1 MKKLSDLR
9 IVTQLGISFGIIFI
23 LFLILGVNSWHQ
35 SNQLAQQ
42 TSDLYEH
49 PLVVRRAISDLKIDV
64 RSMRLEL
71 LNILQSDSDREKQ
84 DALTNMALYQADA
97 ANNFELLKDH
107 YLGPKSDIEES
118 QLVYLKWI
126 SLFEQFKGMVRAGK
140 SNADLNRFDDSVNM
154 EKVGEQLFDSIRKID
169 LFAFNKAEQLINHAK
184 EVKKSLD
191 MHLIIL
197 LVCILALLTI
207 IIVIFSKNILL
218 PIKQL
223 TGAHKSFG
231 EGKLDMRSSYSS
243 QNELGELSDSF
254 NSLASTIQN
263 EFNFKDRSV
272 RLNSFLLKGLQ
283 SDSLLEYVLEPL
295 MKLTNAQVGAI
306 YLLNDEKS
314 HFVHFE
320 SIGLPS
326 TFIPSFSVRNHEGE
340 FGIALT
346 TKEISHIS
354 NIPEDTNFAFSAI
367 SGSMKPKEII
377 TIPLL
382 DKTEVIAMISLSSL
396 SGFDAVALRLIT
408 DMQSTLTAWM
418 NAILSSRKIRL
429 LSDNL
434 QMQNRELESQ
444 KTELASQAHELL
456 EQNAELEMQK
466 KQLDESNHL
475 KSSFLSN
482 MSHELRTPL
491 NSVIALSGVLNRRLE
506 NIIPPE
512 EYSYLHVIER
522 NGKQLLMLINDILDL
537 SRIESGYEEIQVNRF
552 DVNQLLKEVVELIEP
567 QSIEKEIVLS
577 CDRNDAL
584 PFIHSDYEKCRHI
597 LQNIVVNA
605 IKFTETGS
613 VKIGARA
620 GIHSI
625 YIDVTDTG
633 IGIDHAFLSEIF
645 DEFRQ
650 ADNSNARKHG
660 GTGLGLSIAKKYA
673 ELLGGTITVE
683 SEKGKGSKFSVIL
696 PLHSPFKQETL
707 NNPMS
712 QAHRI
717 SSPQPSTASEKKT
730 GEKTILLVEDS
741 EAAIIQMKE
750 MLASQGYAISIAH
763 NGKEALEQI
772 ALKIPDAMILDLMMP
787 DVDGFEVLK
796 RIRNRK
802 ETAKLPVIILTAKF
816 VTKEE
821 LAFLKHN
828 NVHQLIQKGDV
839 KKEQLLTFVSQMIF
853 PEAKEGIQSAESAS
867 RPSQYHLP
875 TILVVEDNSD
885 NMLTIKALLE
895 GMATVIEVNDGGLAL
910 EMALLHNPDLV
921 LLDIALPGEN
931 GEKILRKMRKTDRL
945 QLIPVIAVS
954 ASAMKGDR
962 EHFIAIGFDDY
973 ISKPIDHE
981 IFNNTIGNVLAKRS
995 HQL

>member
-23 LFLILGVNSWHQ
+23 LFLILGVNSWLQ

-71 LNILQSDSDREKQ
+71 LNILQSDSDSEKQ

-118 QLVYLKWI
+118 QLVYLRWI
-126 SLFEQFKGMVRAGK
+126 SLIEQFKGMVRAGK

-254 NSLASTIQN
+254 NNLASTIQN

-320 SIGLPS
+320 SIGLPA

-466 KQLDESNHL
+466 KQLDQSNHL

-506 NIIPPE
+506 NVIPPE

-537 SRIESGYEEIQVNRF
+537 SRIEAGYEEIQVNRF

-567 QSIEKEIVLS
+567 QAIEKDIELS

-625 YIDVTDTG
+625 YIDIMDTG
-633 IGIDHAFLSEIF
+633 IGIDHEFLSEIF

-696 PLHSPFKQETL
+696 PLHTPFKQETL
-707 NNPMS
+707 NIPISNPLP
-712 QAHRI
+712 AK
-717 SSPQPSTASEKKT
+717 ASANRT

-750 MLASQGYAISIAH
+750 MLASQGYTITIAH

-839 KKEQLLTFVSQMIF
+839 KKEQLLKFVSQMIF
-853 PEAKEGIQSAESAS
+853 PEAKKENRSAEPANS
-867 RPSQYHLP
+867 PSQQHLP

-895 GMATVIEVNDGGLAL
+895 GMGTVIEVNEGGLAL
-910 EMALLHNPDLV
+910 EMALLHRPDLV

-931 GEKILRKMRKTDRL
+931 GEKILRIMRKTDLL
-945 QLIPVIAVS
+945 QHIPVIAVS

-981 IFNNTIGNVLAKRS
+981 ILNNTIGKLLAKRS
-995 HQL
+995 HSL